1 MTQQNNEIEFYLN
14 AIDEIL
20 CLYDYES
27 YDQTEQEYLQRK
39 SEIQTCLITD
49 QDFFTSVRCLVEMLH
64 AISKV
69 NEIGINVDRYDVV
82 TSNAYEKIEEI
93 VFAATQK

>member
-20 CLYDYES
+20 SFYDYDS
-27 YDQTEQEYLQRK
+27 NDQTEKEYLQRI
-39 SEIQTCLITD
+39 SEIQTYLAND
-49 QDFFTSVRCLVEMLH
+49 QDFFTSIKCLVDLLS

-69 NEIGINVDRYDVV
+69 NALGINVDRYDVV
-82 TSNAYEKIEEI
+82 TSNTHEKIEEI
-93 VFAATQK
+93 VLTAMEK